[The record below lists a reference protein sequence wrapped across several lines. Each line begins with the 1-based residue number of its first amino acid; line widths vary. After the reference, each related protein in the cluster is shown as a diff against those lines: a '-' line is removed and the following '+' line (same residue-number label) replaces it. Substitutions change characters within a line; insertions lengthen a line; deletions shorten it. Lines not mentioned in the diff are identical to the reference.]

1 MSNAIASDAMDAM
14 EIIWFVRPIEVPNVD
29 PISMSKREVIRPC
42 VWGLS
47 LDNVNARITSVP
59 FFSLS
64 ELMDN
69 SVFNVI

>member
-14 EIIWFVRPIEVPNVD
+14 EIIWFVSPIEVPNVD

>member
-14 EIIWFVRPIEVPNVD
+14 EIIWLVTPIEVPKVV
-29 PISMSKREVIRPC
+29 PISMSKSEVIRPC

-64 ELMDN
+64 ELIDN
-69 SVFNVI
+69 AAFRLI